1 MGCVIVCY
9 ITVKTAIL
17 QQPEKNVP
25 PGGTNNISNNGF
37 QALLHL
43 DLQIPPSGGHIVS
56 SDSRLQGNSATA
68 LHLS

>member
-1 MGCVIVCY
+1 MGCVFVCY

-25 PGGTNNISNNGF
+25 PGGTNNIANNGV
-37 QALLHL
+37 QALPHL

-56 SDSRLQGNSATA
+56 SGSMLQSSSATA